1 MGQARKDIRWF
12 FFLTAHRR
20 FERELFSLFPFY
32 RMLTVVGVAKNGCP
46 KRGCVIAIT
55 GLKRKLLDKIYCD
68 CTAVYLLVR
77 ALDKQRAL
85 AQEKIIVACAIF
97 LLIKFLCP

>member
-1 MGQARKDIRWF
+1 M
-12 FFLTAHRR
+12 
-20 FERELFSLFPFY
+20 FPFY

-46 KRGCVIAIT
+46 KGVYVIAIT
-55 GLKRKLLDKIYCD
+55 GIKRKLLDKIYCD

-85 AQEKIIVACAIF
+85 GQKKKKKNCSVCYFFSYKIFVSLDF
-97 LLIKFLCP
+97 RFFVSLQ